1 MVDINVILQ
10 SVIQLA
16 RFSQEVADVLERA
29 QSGEEISDAEWA
41 GLRTRLDDA
50 NEEWESAQT

>member
-16 RFSQEVADVLERA
+16 RLSQEVAEVLERA
-29 QSGEEISDAEWA
+29 QSGEEISEAEWV

-50 NEEWESAQT
+50 NEEWESA

>member
-16 RFSQEVADVLERA
+16 RFSQEVAEVLERA
-29 QSGEEISDAEWA
+29 QSGEEISDAEWT

-50 NEEWESAQT
+50 NEEWESA

>member
-10 SVIQLA
+10 SIIQLS
-16 RFSQEVADVLERA
+16 RLSQEVADVLERA
-29 QSGEEISDAEWA
+29 QSGEEISDTEWA

-50 NEEWESAQT
+50 NEEWESA

>member
-10 SVIQLA
+10 SIIQLS
-16 RFSQEVADVLERA
+16 RLSQEVADVLERA
-29 QSGEEISDAEWA
+29 TSGDEISDAEWA

-50 NEEWESAQT
+50 NEEWESV